1 MVLGTPESDNLSRL
15 YNRLDRRISLLS
27 GFQLTIIVLIVLPS
41 AVIISHYFLT
51 EVVINY
57 FKSISTIDTIR
68 ENLEY
73 AKLAVNLF
81 SAFQIVVFVVMV
93 LIYPPYPAPFSI
105 EKYFVKRGFESA
117 VSEFELVRK
126 ILYVAIPLLIF
137 FTVIDLLK
145 PLFEQFVS
153 DEIVSMLTD
162 NIVFYSARGFLFLTV
177 LAGLL
182 KVVFALSRKRFRLYF
197 AKGCLSIAKNSND
210 EVEKMEYLIKG
221 LDSYNSYL
229 KRHIKLEIN
238 EIKKIYSRITTL
250 PAKEKMHSVNKIIQ
264 SFESGDTL
272 EPVRYLSSLHDSKTE
287 LFLAEEPLE
296 QKIKLQV
303 TYAAGI
309 IPVILTIIQSVINFS
324 GS

>member
-1 MVLGTPESDNLSRL
+1 MDPTKPDNLSHL
-15 YNRLDRRISLLS
+15 YNRLDNRLSLLS

-41 AVIISHYFLT
+41 TVVISHFILT

-57 FKSISTIDTIR
+57 FKNISTIDNIKQ
-68 ENLEY
+68 NLEY
-73 AKLAVNLF
+73 AKLSIDLF
-81 SAFQIVVFVVMV
+81 SAFQIIVFVVMV
-93 LIYPPYPAPFSI
+93 FIYPPYPAPFSI
-105 EKYFVKRGFESA
+105 EKYFIKRGFESS

-126 ILYVAIPLLIF
+126 ILYVGVPLLIF

-153 DEIVSMLTD
+153 EEIVSMLTE

-177 LAGLL
+177 LAAML
-182 KVVFALSRKRFRLYF
+182 KAVFALSRKRFRLYF
-197 AKGCLSIAKNSND
+197 AKGCLSIAKNSGD
-210 EVEKMEYLIKG
+210 EVETMEYLIKG

-238 EIKKIYSRITTL
+238 EIKKIYSKITTL
-250 PAKEKMHSVNKIIQ
+250 PAKEKMDTVSRIIQ

-272 EPVRYLSSLHDSKTE
+272 EPVRYLSTLHDNKTE

-296 QKIKLQV
+296 KKIKLQV

-309 IPVILTIIQSVINFS
+309 IPIILTVIQSVINFS
-324 GS
+324 GH

>member
-1 MVLGTPESDNLSRL
+1 LGTPASDNLSRL
-15 YNRLDRRISLLS
+15 YNRLDKRVSLLS

-57 FKSISTIDTIR
+57 FKSISTVDTVS

-73 AKLAVNLF
+73 ATLAVNLF
-81 SAFQIVVFVVMV
+81 STFQIVVFVVMV
-93 LIYPPYPAPFSI
+93 LVYPPYPAPFSI

-137 FTVIDLLK
+137 FTVIEFLK
-145 PLFEQFVS
+145 PLIEQFVS
-153 DEIVSMLTD
+153 EEVVAMFTE

-182 KVVFALSRKRFRLYF
+182 KAVFALSRKRFRLYF

-210 EVEKMEYLIKG
+210 EVEKMEYVIKG
-221 LDSYNSYL
+221 LNSYNSFL

-238 EIKKIYSRITTL
+238 EIKKIFSKITTL
-250 PAKEKMHSVNKIIQ
+250 PSKEKSDTVNSIIK

-272 EPVRYLSSLHDSKTE
+272 EPVRYLSSLHDNKTE
-287 LFLAEEPLE
+287 SFLTEEPLE

-309 IPVILTIIQSVINFS
+309 IPVILTVIQSVINFS
-324 GS
+324 GY

>member
-1 MVLGTPESDNLSRL
+1 
-15 YNRLDRRISLLS
+15 
-27 GFQLTIIVLIVLPS
+27 
-41 AVIISHYFLT
+41 
-51 EVVINY
+51 
-57 FKSISTIDTIR
+57 
-68 ENLEY
+68 
-73 AKLAVNLF
+73 
-81 SAFQIVVFVVMV
+81 MV

-105 EKYFVKRGFESA
+105 EKYFIKRGFESA

-137 FTVIDLLK
+137 FTVIDLLR

-153 DEIVSMLTD
+153 DEVVSMLTN

-182 KVVFALSRKRFRLYF
+182 KMVFALSRKRFRLYF
-197 AKGCLSIAKNSND
+197 AKGCLTITKSRID

-221 LDSYNSYL
+221 LDSYNSFL
-229 KRHIKLEIN
+229 KRHIKLGIN
-238 EIKKIYSRITTL
+238 EIKKVYSRIATL
-250 PAKEKMHSVNKIIQ
+250 PAKEKSDTVNRIIT

-272 EPVRYLSSLHDSKTE
+272 EPVRYLSSLHEGKE
-287 LFLAEEPLE
+287 LFLAEESFE

-309 IPVILTIIQSVINFS
+309 IPVILTIIQFAINFR
-324 GS
+324 G

>member
-1 MVLGTPESDNLSRL
+1 LDTPASDNLSKL
-15 YNRLDRRISLLS
+15 YNRLDKRVSLLS

-41 AVIISHYFLT
+41 VVIISHYLLT

-57 FKSISTIDTIR
+57 FKSISTVDTVS

-73 AKLAVNLF
+73 ATLAVNLF

-137 FTVIDLLK
+137 FTVIDILK
-145 PLFEQFVS
+145 PLIEQFVS
-153 DEIVSMLTD
+153 EDVVAMFTE

-182 KVVFALSRKRFRLYF
+182 KAVFALSRKRFRLYF

-238 EIKKIYSRITTL
+238 EIKKIYSKITTL
-250 PAKEKMHSVNKIIQ
+250 PSKEKSDTMNRIIKT
-264 SFESGDTL
+264 FESGDTL
-272 EPVRYLSSLHDSKTE
+272 EPVRYLSSLHENKTE
-287 LFLAEEPLE
+287 LFLTEEPLE

>member
-1 MVLGTPESDNLSRL
+1 MVLGTPASDNLSRL
-15 YNRLDRRISLLS
+15 YNRLDKRVSLLS

-51 EVVINY
+51 EVVINH
-57 FKSISTIDTIR
+57 FKSISTIDTISK
-68 ENLEY
+68 NLEY

-81 SAFQIVVFVVMV
+81 STFQIVVFVVMV

-145 PLFEQFVS
+145 PLIEQFVS
-153 DEIVSMLTD
+153 DDIVSMFTE

-197 AKGCLSIAKNSND
+197 AKGCLAITKNSND
-210 EVEKMEYLIKG
+210 EVEKMEYLIKA
-221 LDSYNSYL
+221 LDSYNSFL

-238 EIKKIYSRITTL
+238 EIKKIYSKITTL
-250 PAKEKMHSVNKIIQ
+250 PSKEKSDTVSRIIK

-272 EPVRYLSSLHDSKTE
+272 EPVRYLSSLHDNKTE
-287 LFLAEEPLE
+287 LFLAEETLQ

-309 IPVILTIIQSVINFS
+309 IPVILTIIQSVINFR

>member
-1 MVLGTPESDNLSRL
+1 M
-15 YNRLDRRISLLS
+15 S
-27 GFQLTIIVLIVLPS
+27 GFQLTVIVLIVLPS
-41 AVIISHYFLT
+41 AVIVSHYFLT

-57 FKSISTIDTIR
+57 FKDISTIDTIR

-73 AKLAVNLF
+73 AKLSVNLF
-81 SAFQIVVFVVMV
+81 STFQIVVFVVMV

-145 PLFEQFVS
+145 PLIEQFIS
-153 DEIVSMLTD
+153 DDMVSMFTE

-221 LDSYNSYL
+221 LDSYNSFL

-238 EIKKIYSRITTL
+238 EIKKIYSKITTL
-250 PAKEKMHSVNKIIQ
+250 PSKEKSDTVSKIIK

-272 EPVRYLSSLHDSKTE
+272 EPVRYLSSLHDNNRE
-287 LFLAEEPLE
+287 LFLAEEPLQ

-309 IPVILTIIQSVINFS
+309 IPVILTVIQSVINFR

>member
-1 MVLGTPESDNLSRL
+1 MGTPASDNLSKL
-15 YNRLDRRISLLS
+15 YDRLDKRVSLLS
-27 GFQLTIIVLIVLPS
+27 GFQLTVIVLIVLPS

-57 FKSISTIDTIR
+57 FKSISTVDTVI
-68 ENLEY
+68 ENIEY

-81 SAFQIVVFVVMV
+81 SVFQTVVFVVMV

-126 ILYVAIPLLIF
+126 VLYVAIPLLIF
-137 FTVIDLLK
+137 FTVIDILR
-145 PLFEQFVS
+145 PLIEQFVS
-153 DEIVSMLTD
+153 EDVVAMFTE

-238 EIKKIYSRITTL
+238 EIKKIYSKITTL
-250 PAKEKMHSVNKIIQ
+250 PSKEKSDTVNRIIK

-272 EPVRYLSSLHDSKTE
+272 EPVRYLSSLHDNKIE
-287 LFLAEEPLE
+287 LFLTEEPLE

-309 IPVILTIIQSVINFS
+309 IPVILTIIQSVVNFS